1 MLAGSISSAT
11 PAAAAVPCPPW
22 PPLPPCILRR
32 PVLLPALLLLCSYS
46 PHITEMKVLESRRV
60 RRAKLFYLR
69 ERNAKEYRT

>member
-1 MLAGSISSAT
+1 
-11 PAAAAVPCPPW
+11 
-22 PPLPPCILRR
+22 
-32 PVLLPALLLLCSYS
+32 VLLPALLLLCSYS